1 MPFDQSKCEG
11 CPLDGMFRPM
21 EPIGPETARFM
32 VVTEVPSAAGHKERR
47 LLPPAAMRIFGT
59 EMTEAGF
66 TKDDFLFYPACRC
79 PIPENDYTN
88 REKSTIIK
96 HCRAHMHDVIAEAQ
110 PEVIVPLG
118 KDPTSQVFG
127 RSVKITHVRGLMNEI
142 ADVPAP
148 VFPIITPSQVV
159 AYPQNGPLFA
169 ADVQSFARFV
179 EFNYDAASAS
189 VEHGDYQIVTDLQF
203 LIDRDEELLSFDTET
218 TGVRW
223 YKQGVDVRTYNP
235 ELHKG
240 NPNFDPRYQI
250 LTMQFSTRPGEGFML
265 VWDHPENPI
274 PEADKP
280 RLRNQLRKLLCKSD
294 RLVGGHND
302 KFDNVGLWMTEGIR
316 YRICWDTLLA
326 VAMLDENAPEKNL
339 DVMTKIHV
347 PEMAGY
353 ADCVHP
359 DTLLLME
366 DLTKK
371 RAADIKPNDRLIGF
385 SENAENNESRRME
398 PTEVVSV
405 RTLKMHSYRITM
417 DNGQSIQVSSNHQF
431 LRGACNP
438 KNGGSWVWK
447 EAGSLKVGEKLKMF
461 PFPDNGASF
470 DDGWISG
477 ILDGEGYITDH
488 GPTGMRL
495 GFCQLDGPVLRRG
508 IELLN
513 GGDNAISWG
522 KRKPL
527 ANVTVT
533 GARAMKE
540 LIRLRPLRLIAK
552 KPWEGKRLF
561 VGPEMESRI
570 RAIEY
575 VGIDDVVSIQ
585 TTSRTFVANGFSTHN
600 CFNQET
606 DKSRM
611 WEVPLDKMRA
621 YGCGDTDA
629 ALRLWLKL
637 EPELMSDERQ
647 WSNYCNV
654 GIPGL
659 NALAGM
665 ETRGMF
671 IDIENELPQFQSYM
685 ETEVGNAYTSLLRQI
700 PRTIKRQH
708 VEALKGDVEKALSF
722 GRKDFL
728 RDVLFYHPDGFKLK
742 PKVFTKSTRN
752 LNDRNLWIPSTSS
765 KDHLPYFFE
774 ECPFTFELAEY
785 VKDERLLSTNV
796 ISFREKYVVGGKVRP
811 VYNLHIAVT
820 GRTASQDP
828 NGQNYPKRSA
838 KSKMYRKMF
847 TAPEGYYV
855 CELDLSQAELRI
867 AASMARDPTMLQIY
881 REAGDIHTATALV
894 VLGMTMEQFREL
906 PKAEQKLARTKAKS
920 VNFGFLYGMGW
931 RNFIVFAKTQYNVE
945 FTEAEAKA
953 IRAGFFKKY
962 SRLPAWHERMR
973 NFAKEHKFVRSF
985 SGRIRHLPMVDSA
998 EEYIQ
1003 QEAMRQAINSPVQE
1017 FGSSLGVMALGR
1029 MEEVIDPEYLQIV
1042 GFIHD
1047 AIVVYIKKEYLDWGL
1062 KTVKGFME
1070 SNPIGEWFGSE
1081 MLCPIVADAGFGTNL
1096 GEIHE
1101 LEGFSLEQPFDYGSL
1116 RDKEGNLLIDVPP
1129 QQTPPNDG
1137 RLTRSPFTLDTDLE
1151 PETAQSVTRRV
1162 MCTARTTTEAAE
1174 RTVKRNVRTVS
1185 RTPHPAPRAESPAAP
1200 VKRYTRTP
1208 IR

>member
-1 MPFDQSKCEG
+1 MAFDQEKCSG
-11 CPLDGMFRPM
+11 CLLDGQFTPM
-21 EPIGPETARFM
+21 EPRGAEGARIM
-32 VVTEVPSAAGHKERR
+32 IVTDVPSAAGHKDGR
-47 LLPPAAMRIFGT
+47 LLPPAAMKVFS
-59 EMTEAGF
+59 EQMVESGF
-66 TKDDFLFYPACRC
+66 AREDFLFYPACRC

-88 REKSTIIK
+88 REKSTITK
-96 HCRAHMHDVIAEAQ
+96 HCRTHLLDAIAEAQ

-118 KDPTSQVFG
+118 AAPSTQVFG
-127 RSVKITHVRGLMNEI
+127 RGTKITKVRGLMNEVEDI
-142 ADVPAP
+142 PVP
-148 VFPIITPSQVV
+148 VFPITTPSQVV
-159 AYPQNGPLFA
+159 AYPQNAPLFA
-169 ADVQSFARFV
+169 ADVQSLARFID
-179 EFNYDAASAS
+179 FDYDAASAS

-203 LIDRDEELLSFDTET
+203 LIDRDEELLSFDMET

-235 ELHKG
+235 TIHKG

-274 PEADKP
+274 AEELKP
-280 RLRNQLRKLLCKSD
+280 KLRNQLRKLLCKST

-353 ADCVHP
+353 AD
-359 DTLLLME
+359 E
-366 DLTKK
+366 F
-371 RAADIKPNDRLIGF
+371 N
-385 SENAENNESRRME
+385 
-398 PTEVVSV
+398 
-405 RTLKMHSYRITM
+405 RT
-417 DNGQSIQVSSNHQF
+417 V
-431 LRGACNP
+431 
-438 KNGGSWVWK
+438 
-447 EAGSLKVGEKLKMF
+447 
-461 PFPDNGASF
+461 
-470 DDGWISG
+470 
-477 ILDGEGYITDH
+477 
-488 GPTGMRL
+488 
-495 GFCQLDGPVLRRG
+495 
-508 IELLN
+508 
-513 GGDNAISWG
+513 
-522 KRKPL
+522 
-527 ANVTVT
+527 
-533 GARAMKE
+533 
-540 LIRLRPLRLIAK
+540 
-552 KPWEGKRLF
+552 
-561 VGPEMESRI
+561 
-570 RAIEY
+570 
-575 VGIDDVVSIQ
+575 
-585 TTSRTFVANGFSTHN
+585 
-600 CFNQET
+600 

-611 WEVPLDKMRA
+611 WEVPIDMMRG

-629 ALRLWLKL
+629 ALRLWLAL
-637 EPELMSDERQ
+637 EPQLMADERQ

-665 ETRGMF
+665 ETRGMYV
-671 IDIENELPQFQSYM
+671 DVENELPTFQAYM
-685 ETEVGNAYTSLLRQI
+685 EESVGNAYTSLLRQI
-700 PRTIKRQH
+700 PRSIKRAH
-708 VEALKGDVEKALSF
+708 VDAMKGDVEKALSF

-742 PKVFTKSTRN
+742 PRVFTKSTRH
-752 LNDRNLWIPSTSS
+752 LNDKNLWIPSTSS

-785 VKDERLLSTNV
+785 VKDERLLSTNI
-796 ISFREKYVVGGKVRP
+796 ISFEKKYVVGGKVRP

-828 NGQNYPKRSA
+828 NGQNYPKRSDKA
-838 KSKMYRKMF
+838 KMYRKMF
-847 TAPEGYYV
+847 NAPEGYYV

-867 AASMARDPTMLQIY
+867 AATMARDPTMLQIY

-894 VLGMTMEQFREL
+894 VLGMTIEQFRQL

-962 SRLPAWHERMR
+962 NRLPAWHERMR
-973 NFAKEHKFVRSF
+973 AFAMEHKFVRSL

-1029 MEEVIDPEYLQIV
+1029 MEEEIDPEYLQIV

-1101 LEGFSLEQPFDYGSL
+1101 LEGFSLDQPFDYGSL
-1116 RDKEGNLLIDVPP
+1116 RDKEGNLLIEVPP
-1129 QQTPPNDG
+1129 QQTPPNNG

-1151 PETAQSVTRRV
+1151 PEEIRPATRRV
-1162 MCTARTTTEAAE
+1162 MRSL
-1174 RTVKRNVRTVS
+1174 S
-1185 RTPHPAPRAESPAAP
+1185 RAPDPAPRRPARIVRTPPTQAAPAAHAP
-1200 VKRYTRTP
+1200 AAVKRYTRTP
-1208 IR
+1208 VR

>member
-1 MPFDQSKCEG
+1 MPFDAAKCEG
-11 CPLDGMFRPM
+11 CLLDGQFRPM
-21 EPIGPETARFM
+21 EPRGGENARFM
-32 VVTEVPSAAGHKERR
+32 IVTEVPSGAGHKEGR
-47 LLPPAAMRIFGT
+47 LLPPAAMRIFGAT
-59 EMTEAGF
+59 MEQAGF
-66 TKDDFLFYPACRC
+66 NRDDFLFYPSCRC

-96 HCRAHMHDVIAEAQ
+96 HCRAHMHDAIADAQ

-159 AYPQNGPLFA
+159 AYPQNGPLFE

-189 VEHGDYQIVTDLQF
+189 VEHGDYQIVDDLQF
-203 LIDRDEELLSFDTET
+203 LIDRDEELLSFDMET
-218 TGVRW
+218 TGIRW

-240 NPNFDPRYQI
+240 NAAFDPRYQI
-250 LTMQFSTRPGEGFML
+250 LTFQFSTRPGEGFML

-274 PEADKP
+274 PEERKP
-280 RLRNQLRKLLCKSD
+280 KLRNQLRKLLCKAD

-353 ADCVHP
+353 AD
-359 DTLLLME
+359 E
-366 DLTKK
+366 F
-371 RAADIKPNDRLIGF
+371 N
-385 SENAENNESRRME
+385 
-398 PTEVVSV
+398 
-405 RTLKMHSYRITM
+405 RT
-417 DNGQSIQVSSNHQF
+417 V
-431 LRGACNP
+431 
-438 KNGGSWVWK
+438 
-447 EAGSLKVGEKLKMF
+447 
-461 PFPDNGASF
+461 
-470 DDGWISG
+470 
-477 ILDGEGYITDH
+477 
-488 GPTGMRL
+488 
-495 GFCQLDGPVLRRG
+495 
-508 IELLN
+508 
-513 GGDNAISWG
+513 
-522 KRKPL
+522 
-527 ANVTVT
+527 
-533 GARAMKE
+533 
-540 LIRLRPLRLIAK
+540 
-552 KPWEGKRLF
+552 
-561 VGPEMESRI
+561 
-570 RAIEY
+570 
-575 VGIDDVVSIQ
+575 
-585 TTSRTFVANGFSTHN
+585 
-600 CFNQET
+600 

-611 WEVPLDKMRA
+611 WEVPLDMMRG

-629 ALRLWLKL
+629 ALRLWLAL
-637 EPELMSDERQ
+637 EPKLMADDRQ

-659 NALAGM
+659 NALSGM
-665 ETRGMF
+665 ETRGMYV
-671 IDIENELPQFQSYM
+671 DVENELPQFQAYM
-685 ETEVGNAYTSLLRQI
+685 EDSVGTAYTRLLGQI
-700 PRTIKRQH
+700 PRTIKREH
-708 VEALKGDVEKALSF
+708 VDALKGDVEKALSF

-742 PKVFTKSTRN
+742 PRVFTKSTRH
-752 LNDRNLWIPSTSS
+752 LNDKNLWIPSTSS

-785 VKDERLLSTNV
+785 VKDERLLSTNI
-796 ISFREKYVVGGKVRP
+796 ISFEKKYVVGGKVRP

-828 NGQNYPKRSA
+828 NGQNYPKRSDKA
-838 KSKMYRKMF
+838 KMYRRMF
-847 TAPEGYYV
+847 NAPEGYYV

-867 AASMARDPTMLQIY
+867 AATMARDPTMLQIY

-894 VLGMTMEQFREL
+894 VLSMTMEQFRQL

-945 FTEAEAKA
+945 FTEQEAKN

-962 SRLPAWHERMR
+962 SRLTAWHERMR
-973 NFAKEHKFVRSF
+973 NFAKEHKFVRSL

-1101 LEGFSLEQPFDYGSL
+1101 LEGFSLDQQFDYGSL
-1116 RDKEGNLLIDVPP
+1116 RDKEGNLLIEVPP
-1129 QQTPPNDG
+1129 QQTPPNNG

-1151 PETAQSVTRRV
+1151 PEEIRPATRRV
-1162 MCTARTTTEAAE
+1162 MRSL
-1174 RTVKRNVRTVS
+1174 S
-1185 RTPHPAPRAESPAAP
+1185 RAPDPAPRRPTRIVRTPPAQAAP
-1200 VKRYTRTP
+1200 VEQAPATVKRYTRTP
-1208 IR
+1208 VR